1 MVENIGRII
10 EQALEVQEKNRR
22 RVLADETLQRKGLY
36 ELARWLDDSDVS
48 LTVSDTDTVLELNP
62 YITLAG
68 DMATIELNP
77 REGKRIALILTR
89 GTGKDNRGNLTRYLD
104 VYGTSRE
111 TPWSAVEVEKRRLD
125 GTMVWCQSITVRSDK
140 TVVFGNPVGGEMVIS
155 PSGEF
160 SGVDDS

>member
-48 LTVSDTDTVLELNP
+48 LTVSDTDTVLELNL

-77 REGKRIALILTR
+77 REGRIVLILTR
-89 GTGKDNRGNLTRYLD
+89 GTGKDNLGNPTGYLE

-111 TPWSAVEVEKRRLD
+111 TWSAGEVRKETTRRHNGL
-125 GTMVWCQSITVRSDK
+125 V
-140 TVVFGNPVGGEMVIS
+140 PVDNYPI
-155 PSGEF
+155 
-160 SGVDDS
+160 